1 MLEGYAA
8 DLLASTIGKFV
19 DVQRDRLRI
28 SLWGGGCTATAALLP
43 MHNHWQLGSC
53 DKRLNTLLYI
63 YGALVQL

>member
-28 SLWGGGCTATAALLP
+28 SLWGGGCNATAAVQHGLNQLQLSLL
-43 MHNHWQLGSC
+43 L
-53 DKRLNTLLYI
+53 LNPSI
-63 YGALVQL
+63 